1 MEEKMLHGNTGWAA
15 STHVTVVISV
25 QISAEVRVKVK
36 YEINHMKLTA
46 SGSERV
52 QLRRVN
58 YCIRRVSNTPARH

>member
-1 MEEKMLHGNTGWAA
+1 MLNGNTGWAA
-15 STHVTVVISV
+15 STHVTVVILV

-36 YEINHMKLTA
+36 YEMNQVERTA

-52 QLRRVN
+52 ELRRVN